1 MSQEQWGE
9 KIPNKNYITYEGS
22 GNPDW
27 ELENLDKNP
36 DMNSFHNLYSKATNI
51 ITTDLDYI
59 ESETSESEA
68 LVVQINKHL
77 KDITDKITEKNK
89 KITDKKNKLE
99 TNMKEHRSIF
109 NKNYVD
115 YQKKIEEK
123 SNTIMNSI
131 KKQKNLSDE
140 KSVVYLKCINNSL
153 TDIMKNKSLSSN
165 DIVSE
170 VKSIANKCI
179 VAKIKDSISSTI
191 LENPDTVNN
200 LKENFTNH
208 PNITKCMIK
217 IILKKNDIAIYSDM
231 LEKYKCDYDS
241 IEGGSK
247 LYKSKTLGEQHISSE
262 ELDNLFITQQKVLS
276 ERDKKIDNKIFKN
289 KKLKKSYYDIENVIK
304 KSKNKDE
311 TIDQLLNTF
320 KIINKNNMST
330 LNLFSKNIKK

>member
-1 MSQEQWGE
+1 MNLQD
-9 KIPNKNYITYEGS
+9 
-22 GNPDW
+22 NPD
-27 ELENLDKNP
+27 
-36 DMNSFHNLYSKATNI
+36 SFNNLYNQAKNI
-51 ITTDLDYI
+51 ITTNLDYI
-59 ESETSESEA
+59 ESEISESEE
-68 LVVQINKHL
+68 LVVQIENHL
-77 KDITDKITEKNK
+77 KAIKNTITEKNK
-89 KITDKKNKLE
+89 VLDI
-99 TNMKEHRSIF
+99 HRKDYEAIF
-109 NKNYVD
+109 NETYVE

-123 SNTIMNSI
+123 SKTIMNSI